1 MNESTEDANAQ
12 LYEALL
18 KRKQMEQQHIRKV
31 LSETQSMTEAM
42 LQKQRASQQS
52 KLVVSAIGEQYVNNA
67 RYIQINS
74 GLESRI
80 QVFFLQGELLLLGKN

>member
-80 QVFFLQGELLLLGKN
+80 QVLFPNSRNVFSWR